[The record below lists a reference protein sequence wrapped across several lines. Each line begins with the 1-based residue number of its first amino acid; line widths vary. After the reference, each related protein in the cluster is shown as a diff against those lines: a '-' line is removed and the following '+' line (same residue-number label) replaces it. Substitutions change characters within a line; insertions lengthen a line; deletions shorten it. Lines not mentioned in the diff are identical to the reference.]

1 LSRRRFKFP
10 LAIAAQFGHI
20 GRAPGWSSA
29 IRAKSLGATTVLD
42 DIPALAVDPV
52 ATVAASASRER
63 RDRIA
68 TWHPVDF
75 SAGAVP
81 ELEPMKGITDVDHPC
96 P

>member
-1 LSRRRFKFP
+1 M
-10 LAIAAQFGHI
+10 
-20 GRAPGWSSA
+20 
-29 IRAKSLGATTVLD
+29 LD
-42 DIPALAVDPV
+42 DIPALAVERAAT
-52 ATVAASASRER
+52 ATVSAVRER

-68 TWHPVDF
+68 TWRPVDF